1 MLSNHFVRLEKVE
14 IHNFKNVKYGML
26 DMNKSAQD
34 DHASI
39 VGVFGQNGSG
49 KTAVLEAIELL
60 RYALSGQVIPQKFV
74 DYIQVDTP
82 YAEFDFEF
90 KICSPAITYGIE
102 YRFKL
107 SKVTA
112 VTESN
117 ADIDMETD
125 GYQATITDEILRF
138 RYTKES
144 VQMRMTT
151 LIDTTGNHV
160 PFSPEIKYDVL
171 VGKHDGVQKI
181 AIIKAMSMALGRSF
195 IFSAD
200 LLAVIRKNCT
210 ERLYT
215 DLLEALV
222 QYGNF
227 ELFVIST
234 SNTGVISMNGLPFA
248 FHLVEKEARVR
259 AVGQFLIPI
268 NGPAVIPQDQFIIL
282 QKMINSMNLVLDALV
297 PGLQIAV
304 KDLGQSLLGKTSVVG
319 EKVELVSCKN
329 SEEIPLKYESEG
341 IKKIISIL
349 QLFIEIYNKPSV
361 TVVVD
366 ELDAGIFEYLLGEM
380 LSILFERGKGQLIFT
395 SHNLRPLETL
405 PVKCIAFTTTDPNN
419 RYVRMTNL
427 KKTNNLRSSYY
438 RNIILGNDKYSF
450 YDETDNYKIALA
462 FRKAGMEQK
471 HAAEVVSHG

>member
-1 MLSNHFVRLEKVE
+1 MAVDHFVRLEKVE
-14 IHNFKNVKYGML
+14 IHHFKNVKYGML
-26 DMNKSAQD
+26 DMSKSASD
-34 DHASI
+34 DQASI
-39 VGVFGQNGSG
+39 TGLFGQNGSG
-49 KTAVLEAIELL
+49 KTALLEAIELL
-60 RYALSGQVIPQKFV
+60 RYVLSGQVIPQKFT
-74 DYIQVDTP
+74 DYVQVDFP
-82 YAEFDFEF
+82 QAEFVFCF
-90 KICSPAITYGIE
+90 KVCFPHGTYGAE

-107 SKVTA
+107 AKVMSA
-112 VTESN
+112 MESN
-117 ADIDMETD
+117 ADIAMSVSQ
-125 GYQATITDEILRF
+125 YQATITDEILRF
-138 RYTKES
+138 RYAS
-144 VQMRMTT
+144 DDVQVRMTT
-151 LIDTTGNHV
+151 LMDTTESRI

-171 VGKHDGVQKI
+171 VGKHDDGQRI
-181 AIIKAMSMALGRSF
+181 AVIKAMVLAMGRSF

-210 ERLYT
+210 KRLYT

-227 ELFVIST
+227 ELFVINT

-248 FHLVEKEARVR
+248 FHLVEKEARIR
-259 AVGQFLIPI
+259 AVGQFLVPI
-268 NGPAVIPQDQFIIL
+268 NGPAVILQEQFILL
-282 QKMINSMNLVLDALV
+282 QKIIGSMNLVLDTLV

-319 EKVELVSCKN
+319 ERIELVSCKN
-329 SEEIPLKYESEG
+329 SKEIPLKYESEG

-405 PVKCIAFTTTDPNN
+405 PVKCIAFTTTNPSE
-419 RYVRMTNL
+419 RYVRINNL

-438 RNIILGNDKYSF
+438 RNIILGNDTYSF

-462 FRKAGMEQK
+462 FRKAGVEQRQ
-471 HAAEVVSHG
+471 ATEVISHE

>member
-74 DYIQVDTP
+74 DYIQVDMP

-151 LIDTTGNHV
+151 LIDTTGNHI

-200 LLAVIRKNCT
+200 LLAVIRENCT